1 MQTFLAT
8 FLAAEKFRTQQST
21 ERCLGRIKTDI
32 NWENRLR
39 QEAQLLSFLSLPLS
53 FFPSFLW
60 TPPSQTVSTFI
71 LPHTN
76 FTYLSIYL
84 SLSLSL
90 TQFAILF
97 NTLSLSLPKYA
108 LISTFCSI
116 NTQFPSSNTVF
127 IFSLSLSFFP
137 SLSPYLSR
145 SLTHKQKG
153 VSRAHF
159 HIK

>member
-60 TPPSQTVSTFI
+60 TQPSQTVSTFI

-84 SLSLSL
+84 SLSLTHSL
-90 TQFAILF
+90 VLSCCLKLKKTCDIYIFAVTFRHLHQE
-97 NTLSLSLPKYA
+97 N
-108 LISTFCSI
+108 LIFRK
-116 NTQFPSSNTVF
+116 
-127 IFSLSLSFFP
+127 SFFALLNDFLRTII
-137 SLSPYLSR
+137 SWISPRLCIAD
-145 SLTHKQKG
+145 LN
-153 VSRAHF
+153 AE
-159 HIK
+159 